1 MKINKLLLDNFKGQ
15 NGEVPLDRLNVLVGA
30 NGTGKSARL
39 QAIWWAIEGASRLGR
54 APRAALPYAGPNGMR
69 VGLKLDNGLKFDRT
83 LFIEHR
89 RNRPPNV
96 KCCVDWSGADTT
108 TTAAETHV
116 RETVGDFAPMFD
128 LGVFL
133 DKSIEKR
140 TQAVVAL
147 CAGAVTSDGESVA
160 NRIILEWFKIKL
172 GAGTVAEMTE
182 QPGPAPLS
190 NLVKKLSEDECA
202 ALDRCQT
209 LMQVTGSAVH
219 VIEGATEEIK
229 KLIAESKRA
238 KDEARQ
244 ASNELSARHRALQV
258 PAGTADELRAKR
270 DGLAKRQDDL
280 SRQIG
285 LQLGRATAHASL
297 VRQKEQATA
306 RVDSL
311 RDQRVHADDYA
322 ETLRT
327 EADAQ
332 RLEDEAIDIDARI
345 PEEAD
350 VSALQEAAQAAVKTL
365 GRAEADTGVV
375 EKEANTMHLN
385 YLAAGRLLESAEGS
399 PWTRLSLLLDNL
411 HEVLPP
417 AAEDAFSLICD
428 LVAEQSDD
436 IPKLKQTT
444 ATAYSAKEQAEAN
457 LANSRSALEV
467 ARTAREKADAELE
480 KGRANN
486 HARNQQMLQRN
497 DLMHE
502 AAVVRNMLTQHAE
515 NVDRINGD
523 LATAE
528 NTRLALERQIND
540 LTDDAGVPVEQLK
553 QQRDGLAEAILQ
565 VDASLEAMSTAKG
578 VAQQLAE
585 CLAKKGRETVTYDVA
600 KGVAEA
606 IKVVRE
612 EYMAELVAPLVDK
625 LNAVLGR
632 LGGARTAHCKLL
644 DLRGQPAFDLGWSDG
659 KTEVSLDAMSGGEQV
674 LFSVCLLY
682 ALVMLADP
690 PLKLL
695 MIEAGELDGDRLDDL
710 LCAIHTLTDGPVGA
724 SGNVLV
730 ATCRPPRRAPG
741 WNVIELPRPQFDEP
755 TNEDLD
761 NLKRTCE
768 RELDKLPGEVLD
780 ALA

>member
-1 MKINKLLLDNFKGQ
+1 LLDNFKGQ

-39 QAIWWAIEGASRLGR
+39 QAIRWAIEGTSDLGQ
-54 APRAALPYAGPNGMR
+54 APRAALPYAGANGMLA
-69 VGLKLDNGLKFDRT
+69 GLSLDNGLAFMRT
-83 LFIEHR
+83 LVIEHH
-89 RNRPPNV
+89 RNKPPTV
-96 KCCVDWSGADTT
+96 KCCVDCTGADTT

-116 RETVGDFAPMFD
+116 RKTVGDFAPMFD

-365 GRAEADTGVV
+365 GRAEADYSNADRAH
-375 EKEANTMHLN
+375 ESAQLYH
-385 YLAAGRLLESAEGS
+385 YAAGSDLEKARKS
-399 PWTRLSLLLDNL
+399 PWVQLDELVYALRDDLGVSGTSRVWIEIHEIVHDNL
-411 HEVLPP
+411 ENLEELDDKWCTAKQAEENAHTVQLSTRRVF
-417 AAEDAFSLICD
+417 EDAR
-428 LVAEQSDD
+428 A
-436 IPKLKQTT
+436 
-444 ATAYSAKEQAEAN
+444 
-457 LANSRSALEV
+457 
-467 ARTAREKADAELE
+467 AREKADAELE

-724 SGNVLV
+724 IGNVLV

-755 TNEDLD
+755 TNEDLN